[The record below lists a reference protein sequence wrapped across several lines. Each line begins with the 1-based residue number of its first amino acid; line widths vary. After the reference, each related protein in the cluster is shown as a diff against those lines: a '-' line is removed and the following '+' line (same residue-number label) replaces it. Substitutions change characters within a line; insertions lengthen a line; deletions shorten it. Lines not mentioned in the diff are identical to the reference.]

1 MKDEDDLKISEDLT
15 TNYILPSTMTLHGDD
30 IHLFDTVAHLLL
42 TVSLEEL
49 GLKMPSTSSYSPDET
64 LHLRMEL
71 SEKLLELAIEECR
84 EPNDIDGIPDVN
96 DMAPA
101 QLVLH
106 AAEVKKDKLL
116 AAERRDLQICRLA
129 EGGRRPREQVSL
141 LHPIFDVFK
150 L

>member
-1 MKDEDDLKISEDLT
+1 
-15 TNYILPSTMTLHGDD
+15 
-30 IHLFDTVAHLLL
+30 
-42 TVSLEEL
+42 
-49 GLKMPSTSSYSPDET
+49 MPSTSSYSPDET

-116 AAERRDLQICRLA
+116 AAERRDQIYERSFSDSSIL
-129 EGGRRPREQVSL
+129 RWRVSSGE
-141 LHPIFDVFK
+141 
-150 L
+150 